1 MPMNRL
7 LLLASCL
14 FSTSAFAQ
22 ITSAAV
28 SPTGTDAYWNISLTP
43 SQKLT
48 TVLVESQTQL
58 QGPTSPANA
67 IVLQQSGNSNQATLQ
82 TVSGNNNL
90 LQARQQNDGN
100 VLNAVLSGS
109 GNGLIINQAGG
120 NNQLNVDLTGSNNRF
135 LLTQDGG
142 DVANLQGLNQTGGRL
157 ELRQGAGNNTFN
169 TDNSS
174 LFTDPLSTGI
184 PNLRIEQTGGANI
197 TVQQGRIIG
206 Q

>member
-1 MPMNRL
+1 MNRL

>member
-1 MPMNRL
+1 MNRL
-7 LLLASCL
+7 LILASCL

-22 ITSAAV
+22 ISSAAV
-28 SPTGTDAYWNISLTP
+28 STTGTDAYWNIALTP
-43 SQKLT
+43 SQKET
-48 TVLVESQTQL
+48 TVLVKSLTQL

-67 IVLQQSGNSNQATLQ
+67 IVLQQNGNNNRATLQ
-82 TVSGNNNL
+82 TPSGNNNL
-90 LQARQQNDGN
+90 LQATQINDGN
-100 VLNAVLSGS
+100 VLNAVLSGA
-109 GNGLIINQAGG
+109 GNGLTIDQTGG
-120 NNQLNVDLTGSNNRF
+120 SNQLNVDLTGTNNRF

-142 DVANLQGLNQTGGRL
+142 DMANLQGISQTNGRL

-197 TVQQGRIIG
+197 TVQQGRLIG

>member
-1 MPMNRL
+1 MNRL
-7 LLLASCL
+7 LIAAFSL
-14 FSTSAFAQ
+14 FSAAANAQ

-28 SPTGTDAYWNISLTP
+28 APTGTDAYWNIKLTP

-48 TVLVESQTQL
+48 TVLVESDVLL
-58 QGPTSPANA
+58 QGPNSPANA
-67 IVLQQSGNSNQATLQ
+67 IMLQQNGNNNRATLQ
-82 TVSGNNNL
+82 TPSGNNNR
-90 LQARQQNDGN
+90 LQATQQSDGN

-109 GNGLIINQAGG
+109 GNGLTISQLGGSNQLNLDLTGG
-120 NNQLNVDLTGSNNRF
+120 NNRL

-142 DVANLQGLNQTGGRL
+142 DVANLRGLNQTNGRL

-174 LFTDPLSTGI
+174 LFTDPLSSGI
-184 PNLRIEQTGGANI
+184 PNLRIEQTGGASI
-197 TVQQGRIIG
+197 TIQQGRLIG

>member
-1 MPMNRL
+1 MNRL

-28 SPTGTDAYWNISLTP
+28 STTGTDAYWNIELTT
-43 SQKLT
+43 SQKET
-48 TVLVESQTQL
+48 TVLVKSQTQL
-58 QGPTSPANA
+58 QGPTSPANT

-100 VLNAVLSGS
+100 VLNAVLSGA
-109 GNGLIINQAGG
+109 GNGLTINQTGG
-120 NNQLNVDLTGSNNRF
+120 SNQLSIDLTGSNNRF
-135 LLTQDGG
+135 LLMQDGG
-142 DVANLQGLNQTGGRL
+142 DIANLQGINQTNGRL